1 MQPAFPAGGPRESS
15 DVRGRGGAVSR
26 DAEGRTPAIHSRRKM
41 RRALALLAAPLALF
55 PLGCRRSEAPPP
67 VRIAPVV
74 ESRPP
79 AVRFDDVTERTGIA
93 FVHVNGAAGKKWMPE
108 TMGGGVA
115 IFDYDNDGRNDVLFV
130 SSSYWPGDPRAR
142 SQKSSLALYHNEGN
156 GPDGVPRF
164 RDATAEAGLAKV
176 FYGMGAAVGDF
187 DGDGWEDLYVTGLGS
202 RGGNRLFRN
211 DHGRFVDVTASSGAG
226 DPGWGTSAAFFDYDG
241 DGKLD
246 LFLARYVDWT
256 PEKDLF
262 CALDGTHKSYCT
274 PERYDGTT
282 SRLFHNEGHGRF
294 RDVTGPA
301 GIGTINAKALGV
313 ALWDFNGDGK
323 IDFAVAN
330 DTAPNN
336 LYRNNGNGSFTD
348 VAVEAGVAVNEA
360 GRSRGAMGID
370 WSDAKPGGSTLA
382 IGNFSNEMKSL
393 YWTDTG
399 DVFLDLSA
407 ASGIGRDSLLDLT
420 FGVFFFDYDL
430 DGRSDL
436 FFSNGH
442 VENGI
447 QDVQKAVAYREAPTL
462 YWNAGDGRMS
472 DATAAAGLETPM
484 VGRGAAYG
492 DLDGDGDL
500 DVVVVENGG
509 PAHVFVNRLDR
520 PAQSLRIDLEGSGRS
535 NRDAIGAKV
544 TATVGGKPQV
554 RMVSTAKSYLSASE
568 KTVTFGLGA
577 SPSASSIAVVWPDGA
592 KSEAKNVGSGRYRW
606 VEGKDIAR
614 Q

>member
-1 MQPAFPAGGPRESS
+1 
-15 DVRGRGGAVSR
+15 
-26 DAEGRTPAIHSRRKM
+26 M
-41 RRALALLAAPLALF
+41 RRAFTVSAALLALSVV
-55 PLGCRRSEAPPP
+55 GCRKRAAPAPSR
-67 VRIAPVV
+67 VAPVV
-74 ESRPP
+74 EAKPP
-79 AVRFDDVTERTGIA
+79 AVRFDDATARAGIS
-93 FVHVNGAAGKKWMPE
+93 FVQINGAAGKKWMPE

-115 IFDYDNDGRNDVLFV
+115 IFDYDNDGRNDILFV
-130 SSSYWPGDPRAR
+130 GSSYWPGDPR
-142 SQKSSLALYHNEGN
+142 SGSLKSSLALYHNEGN

-164 RDATAEAGLAKV
+164 RDATAEAGLKKV
-176 FYGMGAAVGDF
+176 LYGMGVAVGDF
-187 DGDGWEDLYVTGLGS
+187 DGDGWEDLYVTGLGAQ
-202 RGGNRLFRN
+202 GGNRLFHN
-211 DHGRFVDVTASSGAG
+211 EHGRFVDVTASAGVG

-246 LFLARYVDWT
+246 LFLGRYVDWS
-256 PEKDLF
+256 PARDLF

-274 PERYDGTT
+274 PERYDGTA
-282 SRLFHNEGHGRF
+282 SRLFHNEGNGRF

-301 GIGTINAKALGV
+301 GIGTTNAKALGV

-336 LYRNNGNGSFTD
+336 LYRNNGDGSFSD

-370 WSDAKPGGSTLA
+370 WSDAKPGGATLA
-382 IGNFSNEMKSL
+382 IGNFANEMKSL

-442 VENGI
+442 VENAI
-447 QDVQKAVAYREAPTL
+447 QDVQKAVAYREFPTL

-472 DATAAAGLETPM
+472 DATAAAGLTIPM

-509 PAHVFVNRLDR
+509 PAHVFLNRLDR
-520 PAQSLRIDLEGSGRS
+520 PAQSLRIELEGTGRS

-544 TATVGGKPQV
+544 TATVGGRPQV
-554 RMVSTAKSYLSASE
+554 RTVSSAKSYASASE
-568 KTVTFGLGA
+568 KPVTFGLGA
-577 SPSASSIAVVWPDGA
+577 SAAAESVVVQWPDGK
-592 KSEAKNVGSGRYRW
+592 KSEARNVGPGSYRW
-606 VEGKDIAR
+606 VEGKDIQKR
-614 Q
+614 